1 MNLQHLRYFSLAC
14 KHHNISRA
22 AEECHMSQSSI
33 SSAIKSL
40 EEEFN
45 TTLIMRQRTG
55 FILTDAGEKFL
66 VLCDGLL
73 AQTDTVSS
81 IMSEFNQSHRT
92 IRLGV
97 PPMTGAVILPGLL
110 EYFQKEH
117 PHIKISISEA
127 GGIEL
132 LKRLSDNLLDFV
144 FIPEPQVIDTLK
156 YNSKTFR
163 VYEDVC
169 CISKDNPLSKKDDLC
184 IEDLKDLPIIIF
196 SNSFYHHDNIQKL
209 FESYSFTPDIIHQ
222 TTQLSTLEQ
231 LIAKNVGFGFLFKE
245 RAEQLDSIRWFQLSP
260 KVTTS
265 ISLVW
270 KKELY
275 LTRDMGAL
283 LSYCEKEYTNVR
295 T

>member
-14 KHHNISRA
+14 KYLNISRA

-45 TTLIMRQRTG
+45 TTLIKRQRTG
-55 FILTDAGEKFL
+55 FMLTNAGEKFL
-66 VLCDGLL
+66 TLCEGLL
-73 AQTDTVSS
+73 TQADAVSG

-97 PPMTGAVILPGLL
+97 PPMTGAVILPDLL
-110 EYFQKEH
+110 QYFHSEH
-117 PHIKISISEA
+117 PNIKISISEA

-132 LKRLSDNLLDFV
+132 LKSLSDNLLDFV
-144 FIPEPQVIDTLK
+144 FIPDTQAIDTLK
-156 YNSKTFR
+156 YNSKIFR
-163 VYEDVC
+163 IYEDVC
-169 CISKDNPLSKKDDLC
+169 CVSKNNPLTKKDSLC
-184 IEDLKDLPIIIF
+184 MEDLRDLPIILF
-196 SNSFYHHDNIQKL
+196 SNTFYHHDNTQKL
-209 FESYSFTPDIIHQ
+209 FESYNFTPSIIHQ

-245 RAEQLDSIRWFQLSP
+245 RAEQIDSIRWFRLSP

-270 KKELY
+270 KKELF
-275 LTRDMGAL
+275 LTRDMHAL
-283 LSYCEKEYTNVR
+283 FTYCEKEKINV
-295 T
+295 

>member
-14 KHHNISRA
+14 KYHNISRA

-33 SSAIKSL
+33 SSAIKAL

-45 TTLIMRQRTG
+45 TTLIKRQRTG
-55 FILTDAGEKFL
+55 FILTNAGEKFL
-66 VLCDGLL
+66 ALCNRLL
-73 AQTDTVSS
+73 AQSDTISS
-81 IMSEFNQSHRT
+81 IMSEYNQSHRT

-97 PPMTGAVILPGLL
+97 PPMTGAVILPSLL
-110 EYFQKEH
+110 EYFQAEH
-117 PHIKISISEA
+117 PDIKISISEA

-144 FIPEPQVIDTLK
+144 FIPDTQAIDTLK

-163 VYEDVC
+163 AYEDVC

-184 IEDLKDLPIIIF
+184 IEDLKDLPIILF
-196 SNSFYHHDNIQKL
+196 SNSFYHHNNTQKL
-209 FESYSFTPDIIHQ
+209 FESYSFTPSIIHQ

-245 RAEQLDSIRWFQLSP
+245 RAEQLDTIQWFSLFP
-260 KVTTS
+260 KVMTS

-270 KKELY
+270 KKDLY
-275 LTRDMGAL
+275 LTRDMYAL
-283 LSYCEKEYTNVR
+283 LSYCEKENTNV
-295 T
+295 

>member
-14 KHHNISRA
+14 KYLNISRA

-33 SSAIKSL
+33 SSAIKAL

-45 TTLIMRQRTG
+45 TTLIRRQRTG
-55 FILTDAGEKFL
+55 FILTNAGEKFL
-66 VLCDGLL
+66 ALCNGLL
-73 AQTDTVSS
+73 TQSDTVSS
-81 IMSEFNQSHRT
+81 IMSEYSQSHRI

-97 PPMTGAVILPGLL
+97 PPMTGAMILPDLL
-110 EYFQKEH
+110 QYFHSEH
-117 PHIKISISEA
+117 PNIKISISEA

-132 LKRLSDNLLDFV
+132 LKSLSDDLLDFA
-144 FIPEPQVIDTLK
+144 FIPDTQAIDTFK
-156 YNSKTFR
+156 YNSKMFHT
-163 VYEDVC
+163 YEDVC
-169 CISKDNPLSKKDDLC
+169 CISKDNPLARKDNLC
-184 IEDLKDLPIIIF
+184 IEDLKDLPTIIF
-196 SNSFYHHDNIQKL
+196 SNSFYHHDNTQKL
-209 FESYSFTPDIIHQ
+209 FESYNFTPRVIHQ

-260 KVTTS
+260 KVMTS

-275 LTRDMGAL
+275 LTKDMHAL
-283 LSYCEKEYTNVR
+283 FAYCGRENTNV
-295 T
+295 

>member
-14 KHHNISRA
+14 KYHNISRA

-33 SSAIKSL
+33 SSAIKAL
-40 EEEFN
+40 EKEFN

-55 FILTDAGEKFL
+55 FVLTKAGEKFL
-66 VLCDGLL
+66 TLCNGLL
-73 AQTDTVSS
+73 TQADTVSS

-97 PPMTGAVILPGLL
+97 PPMTGAVILPRLF
-110 EYFQKEH
+110 EYFQEEH
-117 PHIKISISEA
+117 PDIKIFISEV

-144 FIPEPQVIDTLK
+144 FIPDSQAIDTLK
-156 YNSKTFR
+156 YNSRPFHT
-163 VYEDVC
+163 YEDVC

-184 IEDLKDLPIIIF
+184 IEDLKDLPMIIF

-209 FESYSFTPDIIHQ
+209 FESYGFTPSMIHQ

-231 LIAKNVGFGFLFKE
+231 LIATNVGFGFLFKE

-260 KVTTS
+260 NVMTS

-275 LTRDMGAL
+275 FTKDMRAL
-283 LSYCEKEYTNVR
+283 LAYCERENTNDR
-295 T
+295 R

>member
-14 KHHNISRA
+14 KYHNISRA

-33 SSAIKSL
+33 SSAIKAL

-45 TTLIMRQRTG
+45 TTLIQRQRTG
-55 FILTDAGEKFL
+55 FILTNAGEKFL
-66 VLCDGLL
+66 SLCDGLL
-73 AQTDTVSS
+73 TQADAVSG

-97 PPMTGAVILPGLL
+97 PPMTGAVILSDLL
-110 EYFQKEH
+110 EYFQEEH
-117 PHIKISISEA
+117 PDIKISISEA

-132 LKRLSDNLLDFV
+132 LKKLSDNLLDFV
-144 FIPEPQVIDTLK
+144 FIPDTQAIDTLK
-156 YNSKTFR
+156 YNSKIFR
-163 VYEDVC
+163 IYEDVC

-196 SNSFYHHDNIQKL
+196 SNSFYHHNNIQKL
-209 FESYSFTPDIIHQ
+209 FESYSFTPSIIHQ

-245 RAEQLDSIRWFQLSP
+245 RAKQLDTIQWFHLSP

-275 LTRDMGAL
+275 LTKDMHAL
-283 LSYCEKEYTNVR
+283 FAYCERENTNV
-295 T
+295 